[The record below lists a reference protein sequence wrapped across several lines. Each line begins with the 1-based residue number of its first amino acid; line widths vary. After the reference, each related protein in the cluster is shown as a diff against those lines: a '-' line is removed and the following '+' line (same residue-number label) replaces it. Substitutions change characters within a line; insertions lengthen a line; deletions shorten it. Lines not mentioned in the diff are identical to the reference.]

1 MCIHVCMYMY
11 RSVHIGMYR
20 SRSVC
25 VCMPRIARE
34 VSFCQPTHEHANAHP
49 LAGNFAWHL
58 GIATQLRLPPGDGMH
73 YSFVI
78 NI

>member
-1 MCIHVCMYMY
+1 MYACICTEVCISACTEVDLYVYVCHVLPVQCL
-11 RSVHIGMYR
+11 SAN
-20 SRSVC
+20 
-25 VCMPRIARE
+25 PRTNMR
-34 VSFCQPTHEHANAHP
+34 TDAHP